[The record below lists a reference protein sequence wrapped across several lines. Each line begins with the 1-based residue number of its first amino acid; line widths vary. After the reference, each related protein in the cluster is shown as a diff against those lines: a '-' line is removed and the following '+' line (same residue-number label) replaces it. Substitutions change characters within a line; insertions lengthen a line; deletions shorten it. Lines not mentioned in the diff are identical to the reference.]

1 MYNKVIVKSNRI
13 EASQNEPPKIRS
25 IDWVEINYESRET
38 QNVSNQIDFKT
49 SMIWTNLCDYC
60 DPYILVDGNITI
72 IGNGSDDV
80 AKPADE
86 RDNGIIFEN
95 YVSITEFI
103 SDINNTQKDNAKD
116 TDVAMLMY
124 NLKKYSEQNK
134 VKDTI
139 NYLRKQ

>member
-1 MYNKVIVKSNRI
+1 
-13 EASQNEPPKIRS
+13 
-25 IDWVEINYESRET
+25 
-38 QNVSNQIDFKT
+38 
-49 SMIWTNLCDYC
+49 MIWTNLCDYC

-116 TDVAMLMY
+116 TDVVMLMY
-124 NLKKYSEQNK
+124 NLKKYSEYNK

-139 NYLRKQ
+139 NYLRKQEVYDNIMSDKFMTKQEVDDRKSS